1 MRFNRRLSATA
12 QPDLVPMIDVVFQ
25 LVVFFLMSSTF
36 VVSPG
41 ISLSLPESRTTQS
54 VVTDA
59 MNIYVYADGAIF
71 VGETSHSMESLEA
84 FLASGE
90 VPTSVP
96 VSLLAEADSPYQG
109 VISVLDA
116 LRINGYTSIALRAEV
131 DEEE

>member
-59 MNIYVYADGAIF
+59 MNIYVYADGGIF

-96 VSLLAEADSPYQG
+96 VSLLAEADSP
-109 VISVLDA
+109 
-116 LRINGYTSIALRAEV
+116 
-131 DEEE
+131 